1 MNTQTTTTGTPD
13 YFFEGAEKRLEV
25 VFRNTPSS
33 APKGLLK
40 VSQEK
45 WVNLLDKVN
54 CQILNVTS
62 NGYMTAF
69 VLSESSL
76 FVTSH
81 RMLIKTCGN
90 TTLLECLPLLM
101 VYSAE
106 LNLAVEAVSYSHKNF
121 LAPQR
126 QLEGYRSFETELE
139 ILNKYF
145 DGKPFILEPTQEN
158 NLADRWFIYQSF
170 PKCQSKLTGS
180 DQKIEIIM
188 TELDKKVM
196 HQFFKGDFSSNE
208 VTISSGISD
217 IMPGQKIDSYLF
229 DPCGYSMNSIN
240 TTVPDLYSTIHITP
254 EAAFSYVSY
263 ECNLKTS
270 SYQNILDKVLS
281 VFKPNKF
288 MVVVYAEKDAQLKI
302 ENPFSSQ
309 IPGFKR
315 DGYSQLLFQNS
326 ARTVSCSRFSVAH

>member
-1 MNTQTTTTGTPD
+1 MNSTQTITTPD

-25 VFRNTPSS
+25 IFRSTSTSS
-33 APKGLLK
+33 PKGLLK
-40 VSQEK
+40 VSYEK

-54 CQILNVTS
+54 CQVLNVTS
-62 NGYMTAF
+62 NSYMTTF

-101 VYSAE
+101 IYSAE
-106 LNLAVEAVSYSHKNF
+106 LDLAVEAVSYSHKNF

-126 QLEGYRSFETELE
+126 QLEGYKSFETEIE

-145 DGKPFILEPTQEN
+145 DGKPYILEPSDEN
-158 NLADRWFIYQSF
+158 DMADRWFIYQSF
-170 PKCQSKLTGS
+170 PKSQSKLTGN

-196 HQFFKGDFSSNE
+196 HQFFKGDFNANE

-217 IMPGQKIDSYLF
+217 IMPGQKIDSHLF
-229 DPCGYSMNSIN
+229 DPCGYSMNSISPS
-240 TTVPDLYSTIHITP
+240 VLDLYSTIHITP

-270 SYQNILDKVLS
+270 SYQTILNKVLS
-281 VFKPNKF
+281 VFKPSKF
-288 MVVVYAEKDAQLKI
+288 LVVVYAEKDALCKI
-302 ENPFSSQ
+302 DNPISNH

-315 DGYSQLLFQNS
+315 DGYSQVLFLNS
-326 ARTVSCSRFSVAH
+326 ARTVSCSRFAVEH